1 MDRVSLKQRA
11 LDVSATLSGFLQ
23 SQADALADEQE
34 EQNVRLAANLRSNSE
49 KLDERQSARDSQVI
63 SDVAAKT
70 KALRDDVQ
78 RFGAERDEATAK
90 SISAAVDQLAATLRE
105 EMRANR
111 REITEEITV
120 ANRATYEALQAMI
133 RELKAS

>member
-11 LDVSATLSGFLQ
+11 GDVSVTLSSFLQ
-23 SQADALADEQE
+23 AQADALADEVE

-70 KALRDDVQ
+70 KALHDDVQ
-78 RFGAERDEATAK
+78 RFGAERDEAAAK
-90 SISAAVDQLAATLRE
+90 SLTAAVDQLAATLRE
-105 EMRANR
+105 EQRIHR
-111 REITEEITV
+111 REITEEIAV
-120 ANRATYEALQAMI
+120 ANRATFESLEALI
-133 RELKAS
+133 RGMKK

>member
-49 KLDERQSARDSQVI
+49 KLDERQSARDSAVI

-78 RFGAERDEATAK
+78 RFGAERDEATSK
-90 SISAAVDQLAATLRE
+90 SITAAGEQLAATLRE
-105 EMRANR
+105 ERAVHR
-111 REITEEITV
+111 REITEEIAV
-120 ANRATYEALQAMI
+120 ANRATYETLEAMI
-133 RELKAS
+133 RQVKK

>member
-11 LDVSATLSGFLQ
+11 GDVSATLSNFLQ
-23 SQADALADEQE
+23 AQADALADEVE

-70 KALRDDVQ
+70 KALQDDVQ
-78 RFGAERDEATAK
+78 RFGVERDEATGK
-90 SISAAVDQLAATLRE
+90 SIGAAFSQAMATLRE
-105 EMRANR
+105 EQVVHR
-111 REITEEITV
+111 REVTEEIAV
-120 ANRATYEALQAMI
+120 ANRATFEALEALI
-133 RELKAS
+133 RGMKK

>member
-1 MDRVSLKQRA
+1 MDRATLKARA
-11 LDVSATLSGFLQ
+11 KDVSATLSAFLQ
-23 SQADALADEQE
+23 AQADALADDVE
-34 EQNVRLAANLRSNSE
+34 EQNVRFAADLRSNSE
-49 KLDERQSARDSQVI
+49 KLDERQSARDSSVI

-105 EMRANR
+105 EQRVNR
-111 REITEEITV
+111 REITEEIAV
-120 ANRATYEALQAMI
+120 ANRATYEALEAMI
-133 RELKAS
+133 RGMKK